1 MNDSRRRSL
10 PRWIG
15 CWLLLSLAWLQAGT
29 VLILDAGKDPTLLHN
44 SEQTL
49 RKALG
54 SDASLASL
62 AKKKALKVG
71 IRKVG
76 QEYYLMSALLPSD
89 AETAALYWRLHSYFP
104 HAVTLEA
111 AAGLRK
117 ISGAT
122 PSFGRPVTVSRGDVT
137 LWLAIFALA
146 MIGILALFVSSQQ
159 IRKIRERHEKILR
172 RHEAIEKR
180 MSELFNRLGED
191 IYQMGQKAV
200 DYTSQLMKKRS
211 GEGLDN
217 HLQEVV
223 SIENRIVDSA
233 TNLLSFLRL
242 KAKKVAVKEEKFSI
256 DNMLNDVVETLRT
269 ELGENPTELIFDVDK
284 GVPSEVVG
292 DFTHIGE
299 IVSKVLEHAM
309 RFNAGT
315 QVRFQLRANTPYVG
329 EAELMMRIYY
339 SPREDE
345 ESPET
350 YFVPVF
356 DEEHNRYRR
365 LGLYVA
371 YELTDLL
378 EGSISVSRNSNRS
391 EMLVDINLPIRPVDE
406 KERRRYTLPE
416 GFSRKDILLV
426 NRSYEASVA
435 LKQMFTYF
443 RHRVTIMDE
452 AAFEQARPP
461 LERFDIVAVDDILI
475 DELFIAYA
483 RKLRKKQEL
492 KVVALHNIFQPIR
505 RDLDKDVVDLT
516 ANKPMNLQRVFTL
529 ILELYGQKPA
539 LEERRASEGSEREEE
554 YAPQSFEREYPE
566 TKGVGLDSFSHFAGA
581 KLLVVEDNPLNMKM
595 LLKVLERSG
604 IKILQAFN
612 GEEAVETVK
621 RVGSEGIDLILMDIN
636 MPVMDGYRAS
646 REIRALPGRDTLPI
660 VALSALNLDNE
671 RERMRESGM
680 DGYLPKPLQLG
691 RLYTVFERY
700 LPQQEEADTEASEAK
715 NAPRPKGLDW
725 AVAMAHVN
733 NNEMVLREILESF
746 AAAYRDSPETL
757 ASLFAQRDY
766 EGMQKVLLDLIGLSG
781 TVGATELHRLVK
793 ELYKSLIL
801 YRIDRVEKLLDAY
814 RKEMKR
820 LVEGIDRYTQAR

>member
-1 MNDSRRRSL
+1 MNDSKRRSL
-10 PRWIG
+10 IRWIG
-15 CWLLLSLAWLQAGT
+15 WWLLLSLAWVQAST
-29 VLILDAGKDPTLLHN
+29 VLILDAGKDRTVLQKSEETL
-44 SEQTL
+44 QQ
-49 RKALG
+49 ALG

-71 IRKVG
+71 VRKVG
-76 QEYYLMSALLPSD
+76 QEYYLMSVPLPSD

-104 HAVTLEA
+104 HAVTLEV
-111 AAGLRK
+111 AGLRK
-117 ISGAT
+117 ITMKT
-122 PSFGRPVTVSRGDVT
+122 PAFEGPVTVSKGDVT
-137 LWLAIFALA
+137 LWIAIFTLA
-146 MIGILALFVSSQQ
+146 VIGILALFVSSQQ

-200 DYTSQLMKKRS
+200 DYTSQLIKKQG

-223 SIENRIVDSA
+223 SIESRIVDSA

-256 DNMLNDVVETLRT
+256 DNMLDDVVETLDS
-269 ELGENPTELIFDVDK
+269 ELRENKTELIFEVDK
-284 GVPSEVVG
+284 NVPRDVIG

-299 IVSKVLEHAM
+299 IVSKVLEHAIL
-309 RFNAGT
+309 FTAGT
-315 QVRFQLRANTPYVG
+315 QVRFQVASNTPYVG
-329 EAELMMRIYY
+329 KAELVMRVYY
-339 SPREDE
+339 PPRKDE
-345 ESPET
+345 EAPET

-378 EGSISVSRNSNRS
+378 EGSISVSRHSSRS
-391 EMLVDINLPIRPVDE
+391 EMLVEITLPVRLVDE
-406 KERRRYTLPE
+406 KERRRYVFPE

-452 AAFEQARPP
+452 EAFERTRPP
-461 LERFDIVAVDDILI
+461 LERFDIVAVDETLI

-492 KVVALHNIFQPIR
+492 KVVALHNIFQPMR
-505 RDLDKDVVDLT
+505 QDLDKDVVDLT
-516 ANKPMNLQRVFTL
+516 ANKPMNLQRVFNL
-529 ILELYGQKPA
+529 LLELYGQKPE
-539 LEERRASEGSEREEE
+539 LEERRPVESSETEKEL
-554 YAPQSFEREYPE
+554 APQSFEREYPE
-566 TKGVGLDSFSHFAGA
+566 TKGVGLDSFSRFAGA

-604 IKILQAFN
+604 INILQAFN

-621 RVGSEGIDLILMDIN
+621 RVGPDGIDLVLMDIN
-636 MPVMDGYRAS
+636 MPVMDGYRAT
-646 REIRALPGRDTLPI
+646 REIRALRGGDALPV

-671 RERMRESGM
+671 RQRMRESGM

-700 LPQQEEADTEASEAK
+700 LPQKEEAGTAASDAR
-715 NAPRPKGLDW
+715 NVPRPEGLDW

-733 NNEMVLREILESF
+733 DNEMILREILESF
-746 AAAYRDSPETL
+746 VAAYRDSPQRL
-757 ASLFAQRDY
+757 ASLFAERDY
-766 EGMQKVLLDLIGLSG
+766 EGMQKTLLDLIGLSG
-781 TVGATELHRLVK
+781 TIGATELHRIVK

-801 YRIDRVEKLLDAY
+801 YRIDRVDELLRAY
-814 RKEMKR
+814 RGEMER
-820 LVEGIDRYTQAR
+820 LVDAIDRYIQGR